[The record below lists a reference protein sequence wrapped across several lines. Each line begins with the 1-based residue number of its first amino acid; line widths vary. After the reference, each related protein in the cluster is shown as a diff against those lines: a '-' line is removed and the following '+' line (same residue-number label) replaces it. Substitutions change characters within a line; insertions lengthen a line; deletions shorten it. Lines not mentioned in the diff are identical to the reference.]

1 MEIDFEKCIGKFRRD
16 LIGSVIACRPAV
28 SATGESRKKSEF
40 SKNNIF
46 YLPIHFKYIDIL
58 DANTSE
64 MSRDPNKNVINCL
77 ELKKQ
82 DQSCVAL

>member
-1 MEIDFEKCIGKFRRD
+1 MDQLLLAVR
-16 LIGSVIACRPAV
+16 LSVLLVKA
-28 SATGESRKKSEF
+28 EKKSEF

-77 ELKKQ
+77 ELKTQ